1 MINLR
6 HLRAFVAVAE
16 HLHFTKA
23 AEAVYLTQPALSTLI
38 RQLESDLGVR
48 LVNRNTRVA
57 ELTPA
62 GRDFYETARRVLAE
76 LDGAIAGL
84 KPGKLE
90 TRGRVA
96 LAALPSI
103 STYVL
108 PGVLKQFMA
117 AHPDTDLE
125 LHDLPGEEVLTALRS
140 RAVDLGVGYA
150 QTLDDI
156 AARPLFRDKLVLFC
170 AADSRLAA
178 RRKVRWRDLV
188 GEPIIALAKGT
199 TARML
204 VEATM
209 IKKGIKLDIVMEP
222 RLYTVA
228 LALANA
234 GLGAAIVPSVGL
246 PSALPSSLAYR
257 ELTDPV
263 VRRDISLLTLKQY
276 RLSPA
281 AKALYEALCAARFEG
296 YE

>member
-48 LVNRNTRVA
+48 LVDRNTRVT
-57 ELTPA
+57 ELTAA
-62 GRDFYETARRVLAE
+62 GRDFYETARRVLTE
-76 LDGAIAGL
+76 LDTAVAGL
-84 KPGKLE
+84 KPGKQP

-96 LAALPSI
+96 IAALPSI

-108 PGVLKQFMA
+108 PGVLRKFKT
-117 AHPDTDLE
+117 AHPETDLE
-125 LHDLPGEEVLTALRS
+125 FHDLSGEDVITALRS
-140 RAVDLGVGYA
+140 RAVDIGVGYA
-150 QTLDDI
+150 QTLDDVT
-156 AARPLFRDKLVLFC
+156 ARPLFRDKLVLFC
-170 AADSRLAA
+170 SVESRLAA
-178 RRKVRWRDLV
+178 RSVVRWRDLE

-204 VEATM
+204 VEGTM
-209 IKKGIKLDIVMEP
+209 IKKGIKLNIVMEP

-246 PSALPSSLAYR
+246 PSALPESLAYR
-257 ELTDPV
+257 ELIEPV
-263 VRRDISLLTLKQY
+263 VRRDISLLTLRQY

-281 AKALYEALCAARFEG
+281 AKALYDALCAAKYEG